1 MSLTAERDPLSRVF
15 SALADPTRR
24 AILTRLGEGA
34 TTVTELAAPF
44 PISLPAVSRHLKVLE
59 AAGLIARDRD
69 AQWRRATLRGESLQE
84 ARSWL
89 DLLNNVWEQRFDRL
103 DAHLAA
109 LKSRQPT
116 TDKDPQ
122 P

>member
-1 MSLTAERDPLSRVF
+1 MPMTMERDQLSRVF

-34 TTVTELAAPF
+34 MTVTELATPF
-44 PISLPAVSRHLKVLE
+44 PISLPAISRHLKVLE

-69 AQWRRATLRGESLQE
+69 AQWRRASLRGDSLRE
-84 ARSWL
+84 ARGWL
-89 DLLNNVWEQRFDRL
+89 DHLTQVWEQRFDRL
-103 DAHLAA
+103 DAHLET
-109 LKSRQPT
+109 LKQRQPT
-116 TDKDPQ
+116 TDKEPQ